1 MYSTKKG
8 SLIEILHTS
17 NEMVSYI
24 LKNTNYYPNKT
35 QVGSKWYIGYQ
46 HLVSRLENTPEVLS
60 KSEAKEIFIEDIQK
74 IENYHLLKN
83 IKTKLNPLIYDVSVH
98 FIFDYGFK
106 SFKNSQFLLYVTTNN
121 TEKCIEELN
130 RYIKHHTILQTNLT
144 DNRKFDIQ
152 ILRNS
157 AYNKT
162 EVKNVTKQ
170 RIKRNVGFRY

>member
-1 MYSTKKG
+1 MCSTQK
-8 SLIEILHTS
+8 SRSVDILHTS

-24 LKNTNYYPNKT
+24 LKTISYYPTKT

-46 HLVSRLENTPEVLS
+46 HLISRYEDTPEVLS
-60 KSEAKEIFIEDIQK
+60 KAKAKEIFIEDIQK
-74 IENYHLLKN
+74 IESYHLLKN
-83 IKTKLNPLIYDVSVH
+83 IKTKLDPILYDVSVH

-121 TEKCIEELN
+121 IEKCIEELN
-130 RYIKHHTILQTNLT
+130 RYIKHHNIFQTNLT
-144 DNRKFDIQ
+144 NNRKFDIQ
-152 ILRNS
+152 VLKNS
-157 AYNKT
+157 SYNKK